1 MNAGVCTVAPWGTI
15 FGCVGH
21 GLLQHGL
28 RALAG
33 LAPGGSVIYEV
44 CAAAAGEWKKSV
56 DRAEERQVIEQML
69 AKSRDEIKAE
79 VAQQIAE
86 LKKHATPEQAQ
97 QLADP

>member
-1 MNAGVCTVAPWGTI
+1 MNAGVCTVAPWGTT

-56 DRAEERQVIEQML
+56 DRAEERQIIEQML
-69 AKSRDEIKAE
+69 AKSREEIKAE

-86 LKKHATPEQAQ
+86 LKKHATPEQA
-97 QLADP
+97 